1 MHEKRNRQILTDRSV
16 ELSDK
21 DFKGSFIKILL
32 KAIMGILETNRKLKI
47 SAKKQDI
54 KKESSGNLELK
65 NKTSKIKTLTG

>member
-54 KKESSGNLELK
+54 KKNQVEILEL
-65 NKTSKIKTLTG
+65 